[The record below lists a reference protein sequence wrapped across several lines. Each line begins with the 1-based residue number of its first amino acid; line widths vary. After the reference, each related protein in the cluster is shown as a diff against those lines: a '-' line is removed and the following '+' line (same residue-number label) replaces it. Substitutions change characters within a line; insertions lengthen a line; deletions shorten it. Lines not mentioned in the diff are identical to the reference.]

1 MSKDEVDDSFA
12 ILVKNIWKR
21 FGSYILSVVLVIIL
35 LLSGL
40 KYWHKH
46 EESQEVD
53 ASILYQ
59 SMLFEYQETLG
70 STSSQE
76 VLITKGNQLMTG
88 YKSTVY
94 AKFAGLLL
102 ASVYISNDNTSSAE
116 NALEWVRNNAKDPVI
131 YTIVSERLAR
141 VMIYKKDYQKAIKIL
156 ISNKL
161 DKNFLVSNKLILG
174 EAYAKQNNVMQAK
187 KEWVLALDGS
197 NDKSMK
203 NLISMKINNLNI

>member
-131 YTIVSERLAR
+131 YTIASERLAR

>member
-1 MSKDEVDDSFA
+1 
-12 ILVKNIWKR
+12 
-21 FGSYILSVVLVIIL
+21 
-35 LLSGL
+35 
-40 KYWHKH
+40 
-46 EESQEVD
+46 
-53 ASILYQ
+53 
-59 SMLFEYQETLG
+59 MLFEYQETLG

-131 YTIVSERLAR
+131 YTIASERLAR